1 MYYGAYRGIRDG
13 AWRCLCDYKIDK
25 LPVDIISIARQSGIR
40 IVKNSVVKELLEG
53 ERGKSYY
60 DGEIWVIVYDDR
72 ATVESARVTIAHEL
86 GHIFLGH
93 DLEFSV
99 GSHVRVFSGSKDNE
113 KKADMFAERILCP
126 SCVLWGLGL
135 RETDDLQRICRVTKA
150 IASKRSRRLK
160 VLYERNMF
168 LTSELEQEL
177 YENFKGYI
185 EEEKQKMNCSE
196 STT

>member
-13 AWRCLCDYKIDK
+13 AWRCLCDYNIDR
-25 LPVDIISIARQSGIR
+25 LPVDIVGIARQSGIR
-40 IVKNSVVKELLEG
+40 IVKNSVVKELNEG
-53 ERGKSYY
+53 ERGKSFY
-60 DGEIWVIVYDDR
+60 DGESWIIVYDDR

-93 DLEFSV
+93 ELQFVV
-99 GSHVRVFSGSKDNE
+99 GSHVRMFSDSRDNE

-126 SCVLWGLGL
+126 SCVLWGLEL
-135 RETDDLQRICRVTKA
+135 RECEDVQKTCRVTKA

-160 VLYERNMF
+160 VLYERNLF

-177 YENFKGYI
+177 YDNFKGYI
-185 EEEKQKMNCSE
+185 ESEKQKMNCSE